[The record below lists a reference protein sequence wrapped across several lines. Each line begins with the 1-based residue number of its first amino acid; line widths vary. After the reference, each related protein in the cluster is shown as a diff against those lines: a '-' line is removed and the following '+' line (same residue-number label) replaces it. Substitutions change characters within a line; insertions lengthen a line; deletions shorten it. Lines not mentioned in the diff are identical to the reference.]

1 MWSFEPLNTR
11 KTLNLRGLGFG
22 FFDHNR
28 NEVEIANGKSLE
40 FSQISAGVEELEN
53 HEINE
58 RYETWLRSF
67 LTVNLRES

>member
-1 MWSFEPLNTR
+1 MEDY
-11 KTLNLRGLGFG
+11 
-22 FFDHNR
+22 DHNR
-28 NEVEIANGKSLE
+28 NEVKIANGKSLE